1 MPEDNKLVPGQNGT
15 NGAVELIPASSRLP
29 AWDLSPREP
38 HLYDYLLILRKH
50 QWLILSFLLAVVTIV
65 TITTFRMQSVY
76 VATARIEIDR
86 ENGSILPFQGME
98 SYDYMMDTENYIE
111 TQSKILTSETL
122 ALKTIRSSGLG
133 ARPEY
138 ASPNGPSEAV
148 AVGSLE
154 NQKRP
159 PELGAFLGS
168 LGVKRV
174 PNSRLMDVSFESTD
188 PQFAARIVNEH
199 IKNFEQQNI
208 QARYDETNQAT
219 SWLQGELDELKIK
232 VQDSEDRRIAYERK
246 NQIWTLD
253 DKQSITTQRL
263 ADVNRAYTDAQQER
277 MKKEAFYQF
286 AKAGDINEVPQL
298 RDNPVLQGLIN
309 KRETLA
315 EDYTEAV
322 NQYGPNFPRVQRLQ
336 AQLKDLDQLIQ
347 KENQNTLSRIENEYR
362 EAKQREIMMLQALDD
377 QKVEANQMAER
388 LVEYNILKRE
398 AEANKALYDG
408 LMTKLKEVSISS
420 ALQSSNIRVVDPAMI
435 PAYPSRPAK
444 ARNIALA
451 FIVGLV
457 GGIGL
462 ALLREYLDNTVKTPD
477 DIETLARLP
486 SLAVVPQFGA
496 SNGNGSRKR
505 LLQGISTNGH
515 DKRIEL
521 VAQHLP
527 KSQMS
532 EAFRALRT
540 SLLLSQPGRPP
551 QVILVTSA
559 LPREGKTTAA
569 ANLAVTLAQLG
580 DKTVLVDADLRKPGV
595 GRLLNLGGG
604 KYAGFSSYLAG
615 VSSLDLVTI
624 QHPSVPNLSAIPTGP
639 LPPNPADLLSS
650 SKLAEAI
657 AELRSKFK
665 FIVIDSPPI
674 MAATDAVILS
684 VKTDG
689 VLLVVRSGE
698 TPKEAFTR
706 TRDLL
711 ISVKCHILGV
721 VLNAVDSSAPDYY
734 YSYRYYPYSYGYG
747 PQEAGE
753 FPHAHDH
760 AHHDHAHDAN
770 LAHEAEE
777 ESSVSERSTRD
788 RDDDQVL

>member
-1 MPEDNKLVPGQNGT
+1 MSEDNKLVPRENGS
-15 NGAVELIPASSRLP
+15 NGAVELIPPSARFP

-65 TITTFRMQSVY
+65 TISTFRMQAVY
-76 VATARIEIDR
+76 VATARIEMDSS
-86 ENGSILPFQGME
+86 NANILPFQGMDPYGYE
-98 SYDYMMDTENYIE
+98 MDLENYIE

-122 ALKTIRSSGLG
+122 ALQTIRSSGLG
-133 ARPEY
+133 ARPEF
-138 ASPNGPSEAV
+138 ASPNGPSEAL
-148 AVGSLE
+148 AIGSLE

-159 PELGAFLGS
+159 SELGAFLGS
-168 LGVKRV
+168 LSVKRV
-174 PNSRLMDVSFESTD
+174 PNSRLVDVSFESTD

-199 IKNFEQQNI
+199 IRNFQEQNI
-208 QARYDETNQAT
+208 RSHYDETTRAT
-219 SWLQGELDELKIK
+219 TWLRSELEELKIT
-232 VQDSEDRRIAYERK
+232 VQQSEDKRIAYERK

-253 DKQSITTQRL
+253 DKSNITTQRL
-263 ADVNRAYTDAQQER
+263 ADLNKELTDAQSER
-277 MKKEAFYQF
+277 MRKEALFQF
-286 AKAGDINEVPQL
+286 AKAGDIASVPQL
-298 RDNPVLQGLIN
+298 RDNPTLQNLN
-309 KRETLA
+309 LKRQAAAGEYSDAL
-315 EDYTEAV
+315 
-322 NQYGPNFPRVQRLQ
+322 NQYGPNFPKVQRLQ
-336 AQLKDLDQLIQ
+336 TQLKDIDQLIQ
-347 KENQNTLSRIENEYR
+347 KENVNTLNRIESEYR
-362 EAKQREIMMLQALDD
+362 ESRERENLLTQALDE
-377 QKVEANQMAER
+377 QKVAANEMAER
-388 LVEYNILKRE
+388 MVEYNILKRE
-398 AEANKALYDG
+398 AEASKALYDG
-408 LMTKLKEVSISS
+408 LMTKLKEVGISA
-420 ALQSSNIRVVDPAMI
+420 ALQSTNIRVVDPAMI

-451 FIVGLV
+451 FLVGLV

-462 ALLREYLDNTVKTPD
+462 ALMREYLDNTVKTPD

-486 SLAVVPQFGA
+486 SLAVVPQFAG
-496 SNGNGSRKR
+496 SNGNGSRRR
-505 LLQGISTNGH
+505 LLQGIASNGH
-515 DKRIEL
+515 EKRIEL

-580 DKTVLVDADLRKPGV
+580 DSTVLVDADLRKPGV
-595 GRLLNLGGG
+595 GRLLNMASG
-604 KYAGFSSYLAG
+604 KYAGLSSYLAG
-615 VSSLDLVTI
+615 VSSLDLVTVP
-624 QHPSVPNLSAIPTGP
+624 HPDIPNLAAIPTGP

-650 SKLAEAI
+650 HKLAEAI
-657 AELRSKFK
+657 AELRTKFK
-665 FIVIDSPPI
+665 FVVIDSPPI

-684 VKTDG
+684 VQTDG

-711 ISVKCHILGV
+711 VSVKCHILGV
-721 VLNAVDSSAPDYY
+721 VLNAVDSGAPDYY

-747 PQEAGE
+747 PQEAAE
-753 FPHAHDH
+753 SSEEHD
-760 AHHDHAHDAN
+760 DIVG
-770 LAHEAEE
+770 
-777 ESSVSERSTRD
+777 SVSERTPRH
-788 RDDDQVL
+788 RDDDQAL

>member
-1 MPEDNKLVPGQNGT
+1 MAEDNKLVPRE
-15 NGAVELIPASSRLP
+15 NGAVELISPSSRLP

-65 TITTFRMQSVY
+65 TIATFRMQSVY

-86 ENGSILPFQGME
+86 ENASILPFQAMDPYE
-98 SYDYMMDTENYIE
+98 YMMDQDNYIE

-122 ALKTIRSSGLG
+122 ALQTIRSSGLG
-133 ARPEY
+133 ARAEY
-138 ASPNGPSEAV
+138 ASPNGPSEALTI
-148 AVGSLE
+148 GSLE

-168 LGVKRV
+168 LSVKRV
-174 PNSRLMDVSFESTD
+174 PNSQLLDVSFESTD

-199 IKNFEQQNI
+199 IKNFQDQNI
-208 QARYDETNQAT
+208 RSRYDETTRAT
-219 SWLQGELDELKIK
+219 TWLRDELDELKIK
-232 VQDSEDRRIAYERK
+232 VQQSEDKRIAYERQ

-253 DKQSITTQRL
+253 DKSNTTTDRL
-263 ADVNRAYTDAQQER
+263 AEINKALTSAQEDR
-277 MKKEAFYQF
+277 MNKEALYQF
-286 AKAGDINEVPQL
+286 AKSGGIAEVPQL
-298 RDNPVLQGLIN
+298 RDNPILQGLIQ
-309 KRETLA
+309 KRQTA
-315 EDYTEAV
+315 MADYNDALS
-322 NQYGPNFPRVQRLQ
+322 QYGPKFPKVLRLQ
-336 AQLKDLDQLIQ
+336 TQLKDMDDLIQ
-347 KENQNTLSRIENEYR
+347 KEKVNTIEHIETDYNEAR
-362 EAKQREIMMLQALDD
+362 EREKLLTQALDQ
-377 QKVEANQMAER
+377 QKAEANAMAER
-388 LVEYNILKRE
+388 LVEYNIIKRE

-408 LMTKLKEVSISS
+408 LMTKLKEVGISA

-435 PAYPSRPAK
+435 PASPSRPAK

-451 FIVGLV
+451 FLVGLV

-462 ALLREYLDNTVKTPD
+462 ALMREYLDNTVKTPD

-486 SLAVVPQFGA
+486 SLAVVPQFA
-496 SNGNGSRKR
+496 DANGNGNRKR
-505 LLQGISTNGH
+505 LLPGISTNGH

-580 DKTVLVDADLRKPGV
+580 DRTVLVDADLRKPGV
-595 GRLLNLGGG
+595 GRLLNMGNG
-604 KYAGFSSYLAG
+604 KYAGLSSYLAG
-615 VSSLDLVTI
+615 VSSLDLVTVP
-624 QHPSVPNLSAIPTGP
+624 HPVIPNLAAIPTGP

-650 SKLAEAI
+650 NKLAEAI
-657 AELRSKFK
+657 AELRTKFK
-665 FIVIDSPPI
+665 FVVIDSPPV

-684 VKTDG
+684 VQTDG

-711 ISVKCHILGV
+711 SSVKCHILGV
-721 VLNAVDSSAPDYY
+721 VLNAVDSGAPDYY

-747 PQEAGE
+747 PQEAAE
-753 FPHAHDH
+753 ST
-760 AHHDHAHDAN
+760 
-770 LAHEAEE
+770 HESDDLTE
-777 ESSVSERSTRD
+777 SVSESSPRNRE
-788 RDDDQVL
+788 DDQTL

>member
-1 MPEDNKLVPGQNGT
+1 MAEDNKLVPRENGT

-65 TITTFRMQSVY
+65 TIATFRMQPVY

-86 ENGSILPFQGME
+86 ENSNILPFQGADPYE
-98 SYDYMMDTENYIE
+98 YLLDQDNYIE

-122 ALKTIRSSGLG
+122 ALQTIRSSGLG
-133 ARPEY
+133 TRPEY
-138 ASPNGPSEAV
+138 ASPNGPSEAITI
-148 AVGSLE
+148 GSLE

-168 LGVKRV
+168 LSVKRV
-174 PNSRLMDVSFESTD
+174 PNSQLLDVSFESTD
-188 PQFAARIVNEH
+188 PQFAARVVNEH
-199 IKNFEQQNI
+199 IKNFQEQNI
-208 QARYDETNQAT
+208 RSRFDETTRAT
-219 SWLQGELDELKIK
+219 SWLHDELDELRIK
-232 VQDSEDRRIAYERK
+232 VQQSEDKRIAYERQ

-253 DKQSITTQRL
+253 DKSNITTQRL
-263 ADVNRAYTDAQQER
+263 SDINKSLTDAQEER
-277 MKKEAFYQF
+277 MKKEALYQF
-286 AKAGDINEVPQL
+286 AKSGGVSGVPQL
-298 RDNPVLQGLIN
+298 RDNPVLQGLIQ
-309 KRETLA
+309 KRETAA
-315 EDYTEAV
+315 EDYNDALS
-322 NQYGPNFPRVQRLQ
+322 QYGPNFPKVVRLQ

-347 KENQNTLSRIENEYR
+347 KEKVNTLDHIETDYR
-362 EAKQREIMMLQALDD
+362 EAKERENLLTQALDQ
-377 QKVEANQMAER
+377 QKAEANAMAER
-388 LVEYNILKRE
+388 LVEYNIIKRE

-408 LMTKLKEVSISS
+408 LMTKLKEVGISA

-435 PAYPSRPAK
+435 PASPSRPAK

-451 FIVGLV
+451 FLVGLV

-462 ALLREYLDNTVKTPD
+462 ALMREYLDNTVKTPD

-486 SLAVVPQFGA
+486 SLAVVPQFA
-496 SNGNGSRKR
+496 DANGNGTRKR
-505 LLQGISTNGH
+505 LLPGMSTNGQ

-580 DKTVLVDADLRKPGV
+580 DRTVLVDADLRKPGV
-595 GRLLNLGGG
+595 GRLLNMGNG
-604 KYAGFSSYLAG
+604 KYAGLSSYLAG
-615 VSSLDLVTI
+615 VSSLDLVI
-624 QHPSVPNLSAIPTGP
+624 VPHPVIPNLAAIPTGP

-650 SKLAEAI
+650 NRLAEAI
-657 AELRSKFK
+657 AELRTKFK
-665 FIVIDSPPI
+665 FVVIDSPPV

-684 VKTDG
+684 VQTDG

-711 ISVKCHILGV
+711 NSVKCHILGV
-721 VLNAVDSSAPDYY
+721 VLNAVDSGAPDYY

-747 PQEAGE
+747 PQEAAE
-753 FPHAHDH
+753 S
-760 AHHDHAHDAN
+760 
-770 LAHEAEE
+770 AHEPDDLAE
-777 ESSVSERSTRD
+777 SVSESSPRN
-788 RDDDQVL
+788 RDDDQAL

>member
-1 MPEDNKLVPGQNGT
+1 MSEDNKLVPRDNGS
-15 NGAVELIPASSRLP
+15 NGKVELIPPSSILP
-29 AWDLSPREP
+29 VWDLSPREP

-65 TITTFRMQSVY
+65 TISTFRMQAVY
-76 VATARIEIDR
+76 VATARIEIDPA
-86 ENGSILPFQGME
+86 NASILPFQGMDPYGYE
-98 SYDYMMDTENYIE
+98 MDVENYIE

-122 ALKTIRSSGLG
+122 ALQTIRSSSLG

-148 AVGSLE
+148 AIGSLE

-168 LGVKRV
+168 LSVKRV
-174 PNSRLMDVSFESTD
+174 PMSRLMDVSFESTD

-199 IKNFEQQNI
+199 IKNYQDQNI
-208 QARYDETNQAT
+208 SSHYDETTRAT
-219 SWLQGELDELKIK
+219 TWLRKELDELRIK
-232 VQDSEDRRIAYERK
+232 VQESEDQRIAYERK

-253 DKQSITTQRL
+253 DKSNITSQRL
-263 ADVNRAYTDAQQER
+263 ADVNKALTDAQEDR
-277 MKKEAFYQF
+277 MKKEALFQF
-286 AKAGDINEVPQL
+286 AKAGDISNVPQL
-298 RDNPVLQGLIN
+298 RDNPALQSLIQ
-309 KRETLA
+309 KREAASA
-315 EDYTEAV
+315 EYDDALS
-322 NQYGPNFPRVQRLQ
+322 QYGPKFPKVLRLQ
-336 AQLKDLDQLIQ
+336 AQVKEMDQLIQ
-347 KENQNTLSRIENEYR
+347 KENVGTLNHIELDYR
-362 EAKQREIMMLQALDD
+362 EAVQREAMLVQALDK
-377 QKVEANQMAER
+377 QKVEANTMAER
-388 LVEYNILKRE
+388 MVEYNILKRE
-398 AEANKALYDG
+398 AEASKTLYDS
-408 LMTKLKEVSISS
+408 LMTKLKEVGISS

-435 PAYPSRPAK
+435 PTYPSRPAK
-444 ARNIALA
+444 ARNIALS
-451 FIVGLV
+451 FLVGLV

-462 ALLREYLDNTVKTPD
+462 ALMREYLDNTVKTPD

-486 SLAVVPQFGA
+486 SLAVVPQFGG
-496 SNGNGSRKR
+496 SNGNGTRKR
-505 LLQGISTNGH
+505 LLHGISTNGH

-580 DKTVLVDADLRKPGV
+580 DSTVLVDADLRKPGV
-595 GRLLNLGGG
+595 GRLLNMTSG
-604 KYAGFSSYLAG
+604 KYAGLSSYLAG
-615 VSSLDLVTI
+615 VSSLDLVI
-624 QHPSVPNLSAIPTGP
+624 VPHPDIPNLAAIPTGP

-650 SKLAEAI
+650 HKLAEAI
-657 AELRSKFK
+657 AELRTKFK
-665 FIVIDSPPI
+665 FVVIDSPPV
-674 MAATDAVILS
+674 MAATDAVIVS
-684 VKTDG
+684 VQTDG

-711 ISVKCHILGV
+711 VSVKCHILGV
-721 VLNAVDSSAPDYY
+721 VLNAVDSGAPDYY

-747 PQEAGE
+747 PQEALE
-753 FPHAHDH
+753 SAQEHD
-760 AHHDHAHDAN
+760 D
-770 LAHEAEE
+770 LAE
-777 ESSVSERSTRD
+777 SVSESSPRH
-788 RDDDQVL
+788 RDDDQSL